1 MSKNFWAI
9 IVGSVI
15 ICIGVIVAGNNVANH
30 ITSFPDMLNVAT
42 DDGRAMDTYV
52 NDTYLSESQATAFL
66 KLSNTDFQKLF
77 QTGVLDTA
85 YTTIQGQR
93 VYSENAL
100 ADYVGSNIG
109 NGVPK
114 K

>member
-9 IVGSVI
+9 IIGSVI
-15 ICIGVIVAGNNVANH
+15 ICIGVIVAGNNVANR
-30 ITSFPDMLNVAT
+30 IMSFPNSLNVTT
-42 DDGRAMDTYV
+42 DDGRAIDTYV
-52 NDTYLSESQATAFL
+52 NDTYLSESEAAAFL
-66 KLSNTDFQKLF
+66 KLSNTDFQSLL

-93 VYSENAL
+93 VYSEKAL
-100 ADYVGSNIG
+100 ADYIGSNIG